1 VTLTKE
7 QADRVIRVYNAWAD
21 AEEAAKIAEHAVG
34 EAVIP
39 AIMELRYAGRKLA
52 KSLNNYLTGER
63 LAEADRWLE
72 DAINDC
78 YRARHDATDAAT
90 AFIAVR
96 LDAATRQY
104 GPDEVRACFPGYPEL
119 RSLLAKT
126 RQQIASARRDHNG
139 RHDIY
144 EQLERGSLPKI
155 MELYESFVANEP
167 DLSDR
172 RFRKWLAR
180 QGINLGWVVALIVA
194 VIAIFASL

>member
-1 VTLTKE
+1 MTLTKD
-7 QADRVIRVYNAWAD
+7 QVARVIRVSDAWAD

-52 KSLNNYLTGER
+52 KSLHNYLIEVRTE
-63 LAEADRWLE
+63 EADRWLE

-96 LDAATRQY
+96 LDAAARQY
-104 GPDEVRACFPGYPEL
+104 GPDEVRSCFPGYPEL
-119 RSLLAKT
+119 RALLAKT

-144 EQLERGSLPKI
+144 QELERGSLLKI
-155 MELYESFVANEP
+155 MELYEAFVANEP
-167 DLSDR
+167 DLADR
-172 RFRKWLAR
+172 KFRKWLGR
-180 QGINLGWVVALIVA
+180 QGINFGWLVAILISIVA
-194 VIAIFASL
+194 IIVSK